1 MPHYYYY
8 NSITVL
14 TEFFKVPYALWIL
27 LFQLA
32 KIPFRKL
39 DYHGGQQLQ
48 SRSFQTL
55 SSICSSY
62 RENPT
67 IATATLPKAD
77 PRRAAP
83 RPLGRNSPSDP
94 RESPAVASRESPVL
108 ASRERREELPARVRR
123 VRSSTPGLGRSVG
136 RASRRGGV
144 NAERAEFLLLRVCL
158 LLPHYRSPPP
168 RRVGK
173 SPVGHDSAYPWTA
186 EKGSAN
192 GLQFLVHSKR
202 RSSASFFSTAPRR
215 RLGSGGRDSPSS
227 CACRPGGVLTR
238 AKTTMPSKPDML
250 SQDELRKKL
259 YQTFKDRGILDT
271 LKTQLRNKLIHELM
285 HPVLNGELQPP
296 SVSVEGSALLTSA
309 SNSLVAD
316 YLQRCGYEYSL
327 SVFFPESGLA
337 KEKVLTMQDLL
348 QLIKINPESSLY
360 KSLISGFDKENKGFL
375 LHFLRELADY
385 HQSKASC
392 DAETQTSLAFPGK
405 DSLAEKLQLI
415 DDQFADAS
423 PQRPKLESLE
433 IKLNEY
439 KKEIEQQLQAEMC
452 HKLKYFKDT
461 EVAKIKM
468 EEKRKAEKELA
479 KFRNQFEQA
488 LRAKSE
494 AFISRERLALERIQK
509 HQEIET
515 KEIYA
520 QRQLLLKDI
529 DLLRGREAELKQRIE
544 AFELYQ
550 LELKDDY
557 IARTNRLI
565 DDERKNKE
573 KAIHLQEELSAINS
587 KKEELNHSVNRVKEL
602 ELELESVRAQCL
614 AITNQ
619 NHLLNEKVKEMSDYS
634 LLKEGKLELQA
645 QNRLLK
651 QQVEDSRNENLR
663 LLNHIAQ
670 PSPEL
675 VVFQKELKKAENA
688 IALEHKEFENH
699 KLALQKQLQSEIEH
713 SAQLKAQIRD
723 YDESVNRLTIQ
734 VADLRL
740 QLKQT
745 QTALENEVYRNP
757 KQSLIDRS
765 VSRLLSGKT
774 VVPWNGD
781 LNGDFLK
788 NPLKQERLMAII
800 PRITSLPNAST
811 ESSSPDSDLEFVVN
825 TKMRV
830 KELEQEAERLE
841 KAFQN
846 YHRRVSQHPAK
857 SPLTSKSPPSLHL
870 VGTLKNITS
879 GAPQRPPS
887 AEDKVVSEQCA
898 VGTPDEDKSSA
909 SEAQTGNM
917 ASRPRR
923 SISSRRL
930 SSTPLPKAKRSLD
943 DEMYLEGLAQSHAA
957 GPSPGPD
964 GTPQPS
970 PTESRHSLSL
980 HPLPSSPEQASLY
993 QKQLKLQDKTEFSNP
1008 DKPPFKDNEELESS
1022 FECAGST
1029 PKQFEVNVLHPAGD
1043 MPHMDAAAAAVSFHY
1058 PSKDQKQMGEP
1069 KEEEKIW
1076 EGHMRERKEREER
1089 RQNEWQE
1096 ALERERKELEKLDQ
1110 ERRMIEE
1117 SLKIEMEK
1125 ELELSVE
1132 EMKEKA
1138 VGDENLLEKYMKII
1152 QQNQDQ
1158 EMADKVL
1165 TLWTSLLWRG
1175 VPRDVLVC
1183 LKTIEPK
1190 SAFAIGDKM
1199 VESIEN
1205 PQSRAALV
1213 AQQFSAACSPGC
1225 DPGDPGSSLRSGSLY
1240 EACFSLCLCLCL
1252 SLSPLCVFS

>member
-1 MPHYYYY
+1 
-8 NSITVL
+8 
-14 TEFFKVPYALWIL
+14 
-27 LFQLA
+27 
-32 KIPFRKL
+32 
-39 DYHGGQQLQ
+39 
-48 SRSFQTL
+48 
-55 SSICSSY
+55 
-62 RENPT
+62 
-67 IATATLPKAD
+67 
-77 PRRAAP
+77 
-83 RPLGRNSPSDP
+83 
-94 RESPAVASRESPVL
+94 
-108 ASRERREELPARVRR
+108 
-123 VRSSTPGLGRSVG
+123 
-136 RASRRGGV
+136 
-144 NAERAEFLLLRVCL
+144 
-158 LLPHYRSPPP
+158 
-168 RRVGK
+168 
-173 SPVGHDSAYPWTA
+173 
-186 EKGSAN
+186 
-192 GLQFLVHSKR
+192 
-202 RSSASFFSTAPRR
+202 
-215 RLGSGGRDSPSS
+215 
-227 CACRPGGVLTR
+227 
-238 AKTTMPSKPDML
+238 MPSKPDML

-452 HKLKYFKDT
+452 HK
-461 EVAKIKM
+461 
-468 EEKRKAEKELA
+468 
-479 KFRNQFEQA
+479 
-488 LRAKSE
+488 
-494 AFISRERLALERIQK
+494 
-509 HQEIET
+509 IET

-544 AFELYQ
+544 AFELAQRLQEEQNKSITDALRKRELNIKSIEESYDQKLKNELLKYQ

-1022 FECAGST
+1022 FEC
-1029 PKQFEVNVLHPAGD
+1029 
-1043 MPHMDAAAAAVSFHY
+1043 
-1058 PSKDQKQMGEP
+1058 KDQKQMGEP

-1110 ERRMIEE
+1110 ERVM
-1117 SLKIEMEK
+1117 LNTCK
-1125 ELELSVE
+1125 LST
-1132 EMKEKA
+1132 
-1138 VGDENLLEKYMKII
+1138 LLLPWFTFSKY
-1152 QQNQDQ
+1152 
-1158 EMADKVL
+1158 L
-1165 TLWTSLLWRG
+1165 PL
-1175 VPRDVLVC
+1175 RD
-1183 LKTIEPK
+1183 
-1190 SAFAIGDKM
+1190 M
-1199 VESIEN
+1199 
-1205 PQSRAALV
+1205 
-1213 AQQFSAACSPGC
+1213 SP
-1225 DPGDPGSSLRSGSLY
+1225 
-1240 EACFSLCLCLCL
+1240 
-1252 SLSPLCVFS
+1252 